1 MPGICACVRLRA
13 NRLSIRDVDRLPL
26 FIKNTSDPFTDIDV
40 ASEMKSRLSGA
51 GFVVIG
57 AQDLSVLGRAAA
69 PAPATYIVEI

>member
-1 MPGICACVRLRA
+1 MLLPAYARVRALNLCRNA
-13 NRLSIRDVDRLPL
+13 SDSFADVDM
-26 FIKNTSDPFTDIDV
+26 

-69 PAPATYIVEI
+69 PVPAPATSIVEI